1 MTQSFKKNTLKS
13 RDRLSFRCDEQID
26 LKYSYFKNQFKHLLK
41 PEWHALMNK
50 YFLNLEDI
58 NVKIKT
64 MKNAIPQFWF

>member
-1 MTQSFKKNTLKS
+1 MNKF
-13 RDRLSFRCDEQID
+13 D
-26 LKYSYFKNQFKHLLK
+26 LKYSYFKNQFEYLLK

-50 YFLNLEDI
+50 IYFFNLEDI